1 MAESCL
7 MGNRRRECTLAFW
20 SLDNNP
26 NGVMWV
32 AVSGQ
37 IIFANRALHEM
48 TGYPDGSL
56 VGTHLADLD
65 IILKPSDIGPDG
77 HLTKL
82 VRDGEIGKMSTSFR
96 HADGRS
102 FPVRVEI
109 SVPQENEE
117 MFVAFV
123 RDMEDDLKAASLLAK
138 TECDETLD
146 REGIIKDLLT
156 DQLTGTWL
164 RRRFFEVMA
173 PLVAKSQNKGS
184 NLSLLFMDVDR
195 FKVLNDTC
203 GHNAGDRALR
213 EIAGAIEDVIREG
226 DFLFRWGG
234 DEFVVLLPGV
244 DGKTALGIAER
255 IRQRAEVRGTGVCLD
270 LTVSIGVAEYRPGED
285 ITDDWIAR
293 ADAAMYQVKQDG
305 GNGVRG

>member
-7 MGNRRRECTLAFW
+7 MGNRRRECSLAFW

-26 NGVMWV
+26 DGVMWV
-32 AVSGQ
+32 TVLGK
-37 IIFANRALHEM
+37 IIFANRALHAM

-56 VGTHLADLD
+56 VGIRMADLD
-65 IILKPSDIGPDG
+65 IMLKPSDIGQDG
-77 HLTKL
+77 HLTQL
-82 VRDGEIGKMSTSFR
+82 VRDGEIAKMSTSFR
-96 HADGRS
+96 HADGRP

-109 SVPQENEE
+109 SVPQENEGL
-117 MFVAFV
+117 FVAFV
-123 RDMEDDLKAASLLAK
+123 RDMKEDLNAAALLARTNGDGTVDK
-138 TECDETLD
+138 EE
-146 REGIIKDLLT
+146 IVKDLLT
-156 DQLTGTWL
+156 DHLTGTWL
-164 RRRFFEVMA
+164 RRRFFEVA
-173 PLVAKSQNKGS
+173 TPLVTKAQEKDSG
-184 NLSLLFMDVDR
+184 LAILFMDVDR

-213 EIAGAIEDVIREG
+213 EIADAIEDVIRDG

-244 DGKTALGIAER
+244 DRSTALAIAER
-255 IRQRAEVRGTGVCLD
+255 IRQRAEVRGAGACLD

-285 ITDDWIAR
+285 LTDGWIAR
-293 ADAAMYQVKQDG
+293 ADAAMYQVKQNG

>member
-7 MGNRRRECTLAFW
+7 MGNRRRECSLAFW

-32 AVSGQ
+32 TVSGQ
-37 IIFANRALHEM
+37 IIFANRALHVM
-48 TGYPDGSL
+48 TGYPDGAL
-56 VGTHLADLD
+56 VGTHMADLD

-82 VRDGEIGKMSTSFR
+82 VRAGEIGKISTSFR

-109 SVPQENEE
+109 SVPQENES

-123 RDMEDDLKAASLLAK
+123 RDMEDDLKAASLLAL
-138 TECDETLD
+138 TNGDEALD
-146 REGIIKDLLT
+146 REEIVRDLLT

-164 RRRFFEVMA
+164 RRRFFEVVT
-173 PLVAKSQNKGS
+173 PLVAKAKEKGFD
-184 NLSLLFMDVDR
+184 LALIFMDVDR
-195 FKVLNDTC
+195 FKALNDTC

-213 EIAGAIEDVIREG
+213 EIACAIEDVIRG
-226 DFLFRWGG
+226 DDFLFRWGG
-234 DEFVVLLPGV
+234 DEFVILLPGV
-244 DGKTALGIAER
+244 KREAALEIAER
-255 IRQRAEVRGTGVCLD
+255 IRRRAEARGTGACLD
-270 LTVSIGVAEYRPGED
+270 LTVSIGVAVYRPGED
-285 ITDDWIAR
+285 VTDDWIAR
-293 ADAAMYQVKQDG
+293 ADAAMYGAKQAG